1 MKVFLISSS
10 RADFGILKN
19 LCSVLKKDK
28 SINFKI
34 IVTGSHLS
42 KKHGFTFKEIIEN
55 NFKIFKKIKVSNI
68 TKSQNNVLND
78 TGDLLKKISALFKKE
93 KPNLI
98 IVLGDRLEILA
109 ISLAAYIYRIPIAHI
124 HGGELTT
131 GSLDD
136 GFRHCISKLS
146 TIHFPSNNIYKKRLI
161 QLGESPKTVFNVGAL
176 GVENIFKTKFLSKNE
191 IQKQLKIK
199 LKKNIISICLQP
211 EITEKLTKDLAKQTL
226 DALKKYNDKTLIFTM
241 PGADLNNEILFE
253 RIKKFVSN
261 KKNSYFF
268 KNLGSQ
274 KYLSLLKMSDIC
286 LGNSSSGI
294 IEMPI
299 FKKPTIN
306 IGNRQDGREKS
317 DSIIDVKPNKVLI
330 QKKIDQI
337 YSGKFKRKFNIF
349 RKQETAK
356 KIQSLI
362 KNFDLKKYNYKK
374 FYNISF

>member
-1 MKVFLISSS
+1 M
-10 RADFGILKN
+10 
-19 LCSVLKKDK
+19 
-28 SINFKI
+28 
-34 IVTGSHLS
+34 
-42 KKHGFTFKEIIEN
+42 
-55 NFKIFKKIKVSNI
+55 
-68 TKSQNNVLND
+68 
-78 TGDLLKKISALFKKE
+78 KKISALFKKE

-362 KNFDLKKYNYKK
+362 KNFNLKKYNYKK

>member
-1 MKVFLISSS
+1 M
-10 RADFGILKN
+10 
-19 LCSVLKKDK
+19 
-28 SINFKI
+28 
-34 IVTGSHLS
+34 
-42 KKHGFTFKEIIEN
+42 
-55 NFKIFKKIKVSNI
+55 
-68 TKSQNNVLND
+68 
-78 TGDLLKKISALFKKE
+78 
-93 KPNLI
+93 I

-146 TIHFPSNNIYKKRLI
+146 TIHFPSNNIYKRLI

-261 KKNSYFF
+261 KRT
-268 KNLGSQ
+268 L
-274 KYLSLLKMSDIC
+274 
-286 LGNSSSGI
+286 
-294 IEMPI
+294 I
-299 FKKPTIN
+299 FLRI
-306 IGNRQDGREKS
+306 
-317 DSIIDVKPNKVLI
+317 
-330 QKKIDQI
+330 
-337 YSGKFKRKFNIF
+337 
-349 RKQETAK
+349 
-356 KIQSLI
+356 
-362 KNFDLKKYNYKK
+362 
-374 FYNISF
+374 

>member
-42 KKHGFTFKEIIEN
+42 KKYGFTFNEIIEN
-55 NFKIFKKIKVSNI
+55 NFKIYKKIKVSNI
-68 TKSQNNVLND
+68 TKSQNNVLKD
-78 TGDLLKKISALFKKE
+78 TGDLLKKISALFRKE
-93 KPNLI
+93 SPKLI
-98 IVLGDRLEILA
+98 ILLGDRLEILA
-109 ISLAAYIYRIPIAHI
+109 VSLAAYIYRIPIAHI

-146 TIHFPSNNIYKKRLI
+146 TIHFPSNNIYMKRLI

-176 GVENIFKTKFLSKNE
+176 GVENIFKTKLLSRNE

-211 EITEKLTKDLAKQTL
+211 EITEKLTKNIARHTL
-226 DALKKYNDKTLIFTM
+226 DALEKYNDKTLIFTM

-253 RIKKFVSN
+253 KIKKFVSN

-274 KYLSLLKMSDIC
+274 KYLSLLKISDIC
-286 LGNSSSGI
+286 IGNSSSGI
-294 IEMPI
+294 IEMPV

-306 IGNRQDGREKS
+306 IGDRQDGRVKS
-317 DSIIDVKPNKVLI
+317 ESVIDVKPKKVLI
-330 QKKIDQI
+330 QKTIDQI

-349 RKQETAK
+349 RKRETAK
-356 KIQSLI
+356 KIQTLI
-362 KNFDLKKYNYKK
+362 KNFNFKKYNNKK